1 VSGEIEGTA
10 EEVPAA
16 TEAEGVALG
25 TELEYVA
32 RPRAVILAERPEE
45 VLAKATQIANSLNSL
60 VNERGL
66 AVDVGR
72 GRKHLEVSAW
82 QALGWLLGALGGEA
96 LHAETVWTRRVLDP
110 DGQPVRHRYTAHVK
124 QYYSKKQGGGLKS
137 ETTYEVDG
145 FDWEAC
151 VEVRTAAGVLVGRAE
166 AMCSRA
172 EGGWGT
178 SDDYA
183 VRSMAETRAE
193 SRAYRRAAGWIV
205 AIAGY
210 NPTPAEEMRAQRG
223 EGSSAPPFGSAVS
236 DDMLVKTRSAL
247 GYLLSVDPADEA
259 VTGVLRRID
268 EDAGNTGYLP
278 EIACLAVCRGAAAV
292 KQRLEPGVIDE
303 TPGEG
308 EALAA
313 DSEVT
318 KPRSAIPAPGS
329 VQPPVLDGQSMGAD
343 LAKLREA
350 GCICPDP
357 YAPGGPDGQRPGI
370 DDACPIR
377 GHGIPF

>member
-10 EEVPAA
+10 EEVPAV
-16 TEAEGVALG
+16 TEAEGVTPG

-32 RPRAVILAERPEE
+32 RPRAVILAEQPEE

-210 NPTPAEEMRAQRG
+210 SPTPAEEMRSQRE

-236 DDMLVKTRSAL
+236 NDTLVKTRSAL
-247 GYLLSVDPADEA
+247 GYMLSVDPADAA
-259 VTGVLRRID
+259 VTGVLRKID
-268 EDAGNTGYLP
+268 EDAGDTGYLP
-278 EIACLAVCRGAAAV
+278 GIACLAVCRAAAAV
-292 KQRLEPGVIDE
+292 KAITD
-303 TPGEG
+303 
-308 EALAA
+308 ADLAA
-313 DSEVT
+313 KS
-318 KPRSAIPAPGS
+318 RSDEMGLDGEYATPTAGS
-329 VQPPVLDGQSMGAD
+329 LDPPILDGQGMGAD

-357 YAPGGPDGQRPGI
+357 YAPGDAGGQRPGI